1 MNAAIAPEE
10 SNTAGVES
18 ASFPTRYDIVRN
30 KARASQALSDSMR
43 YCQVGTEARNSQ
55 APLYSTRYDL
65 VDNEAR
71 TSQAPLYSTRYDLV
85 DNEARTSQDPSYS
98 QYNTCASNDQ
108 KHTPPFGLQYETS
121 AGYSGHSLGLS
132 LEQHDD
138 TFGDDFWNPT
148 ESINP
153 KPDTASRYG

>member
-1 MNAAIAPEE
+1 MSAAIAPEE

-18 ASFPTRYDIVRN
+18 ASFPTRYNIVRN
-30 KARASQALSDSMR
+30 KARSMR

-71 TSQAPLYSTRYDLV
+71 TSQAPLYCTRYDLV

-132 LEQHDD
+132 VEQPDD

-153 KPDTASRYG
+153 KPDTSSRYG